1 MLKNGKFEVKKTQ
14 LNKIIFKNGCL
25 MREDNTES
33 FQEKKFIQNILIFHQ
48 KSLCQKKGFMWYH
61 PLYLNEL
68 RK

>member
-33 FQEKKFIQNILIFHQ
+33 FQEKK
-48 KSLCQKKGFMWYH
+48 SLFKIY
-61 PLYLNEL
+61 
-68 RK
+68 